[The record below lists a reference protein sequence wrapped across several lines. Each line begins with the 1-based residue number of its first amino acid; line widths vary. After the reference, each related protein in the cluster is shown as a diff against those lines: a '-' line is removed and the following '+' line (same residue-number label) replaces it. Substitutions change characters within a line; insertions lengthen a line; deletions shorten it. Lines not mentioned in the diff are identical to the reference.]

1 METILMMQR
10 RFAFLAVAGAIVLAS
25 CGGAEQGDEGAV
37 QEEAAAVENPHAGV
51 PGAPGGM
58 AGGMPGGHAGEISTA
73 EGVENPHAAA
83 SSAMPGEGGVTEI
96 MFKCAEDKAFM
107 FSLLDGVARARITVD
122 GESYELEH
130 VESASGMKYSDGTWT
145 FFGKGPEALVM
156 NNEEHVL
163 TECKA
168 AGHP

>member
-1 METILMMQR
+1 MMQKR
-10 RFAFLAVAGAIVLAS
+10 IAFFAVAGALVLAG
-25 CGGAEQGDEGAV
+25 CGGAEQADEVVV
-37 QEEAAAVENPHAGV
+37 QEDAAAADNPHAGV

-58 AGGMPGGHAGEISTA
+58 TGGMTGGHAGEISTA
-73 EGVENPHAAA
+73 EGVQNPHAAA
-83 SSAMPGEGGVTEI
+83 SSAMPGEGGITQI
-96 MFKCAEDKAFM
+96 MFNCADDGAFM
-107 FSLLDGVARARITVD
+107 FSLLDGVAKARITVD

-156 NNEEHVL
+156 KNDEHVL

>member
-1 METILMMQR
+1 MMQK
-10 RFAFLAVAGAIVLAS
+10 RFAFLAVTGALVLAG
-25 CGGAEQGDEGAV
+25 CGGAEQGDEVVV
-37 QEEAAAVENPHAGV
+37 QEDAAAPANPHAGV

-58 AGGMPGGHAGEISTA
+58 PGGVPDGHDGEITTA

-83 SSAMPGEGGVTEI
+83 SSAMPGEGGVTQI
-96 MFKCAEDKAFM
+96 MFNCADDKAFV
-107 FSLLDGVARARITVD
+107 FSLLDGVAKARITVD
-122 GESYELEH
+122 GETYELEH
-130 VESASGMKYSDGTWT
+130 IESASGMKYSDGTWT

-156 NNEEHVL
+156 KNDEHVL

>member
-1 METILMMQR
+1 MMQK
-10 RFAFLAVAGAIVLAS
+10 RFAFLAVAGALVLAG
-25 CGGAEQGDEGAV
+25 CGGAEQGDEVVV
-37 QEEAAAVENPHAGV
+37 QEDAAAAENPHAGV

-58 AGGMPGGHAGEISTA
+58 PGGVPAGRDGEITTA
-73 EGVENPHAAA
+73 EGVANPHAAA

-96 MFKCAEDKAFM
+96 MFNCADDKSFL
-107 FSLLDGVARARITVD
+107 FSLLDGVAKARITVD
-122 GESYELEH
+122 GETYELENI
-130 VESASGMKYSDGTWT
+130 ESASGMKYSDGTWT

-156 NNEEHVL
+156 KNEEHVL

>member
-1 METILMMQR
+1 MMQK
-10 RFAFLAVAGAIVLAS
+10 RFAFLAVAGALVLAGCS
-25 CGGAEQGDEGAV
+25 GAEQGDEVVV
-37 QEEAAAVENPHAGV
+37 QEDAAAAANPHAGV

-58 AGGMPGGHAGEISTA
+58 PGSHEGEITTA
-73 EGVENPHAAA
+73 EDVANPHAAA
-83 SSAMPGEGGVTEI
+83 SSAMPGEGGITEI
-96 MFKCAEDKAFM
+96 MFNCADDEVFL
-107 FSLLDGVARARITVD
+107 FSLLDGVAKARITVD

-130 VESASGMKYSDGTWT
+130 IESASGMKYSDGTWT

-156 NNEEHVL
+156 KNDEHVL

>member
-1 METILMMQR
+1 MMMHK
-10 RFAFLAVAGAIVLAS
+10 RFAFLAVTGALVLTG
-25 CGGAEQGDEGAV
+25 CGGTEQGDEVVV
-37 QEEAAAVENPHAGV
+37 QEDVAAAENPHAGV

-58 AGGMPGGHAGEISTA
+58 PAGMPGAHEGEITTA
-73 EGVENPHAAA
+73 EGVQNPHAAA
-83 SSAMPGEGGVTEI
+83 SSAMPGEGGVTQI
-96 MFKCAEDKAFM
+96 MFNCADEKAFM

-122 GESYELEH
+122 GESYELDH
-130 VESASGMKYSDGTWT
+130 IESASGMKYGDGTWT

-156 NNEEHVL
+156 KNDEHVL